1 MKRHFQKAIV
11 LLVLMTAVC
20 LLGGCQFVAS
30 VEELMTLPQ
39 MPLEYEGLSQ
49 QIESLIAE
57 GYEYASPTSGKNIQS
72 VQMVDLNGD
81 GAEEAVAFFRKQS
94 DEKPLKIAVFHPEQ
108 GAYSLMCT
116 IESSGTAVESVSYQ
130 DLTGDGSKEMIV
142 GWKIS
147 TDVQNVA
154 VYKIAAAPVTLLRS
168 GYTKF
173 TIQMMDPDTTNGCA
187 NLIVVRSDAEGES
200 IAELYGW
207 ENDTMAVVSSCVLS
221 STMAELNHGSIAS
234 GMLDD
239 KTVALYVTGVNDQNM
254 AVTDILACKK
264 GVLANMVENRKTG
277 RSDVV
282 YPYCQLEPQDID
294 DDGMMEIPVPEQEA
308 SDKQIDGIISWY
320 RYDEDGQASWAMDT
334 YHCLSAG
341 WYITLPADWHSRTTA
356 ALKDNSTSEA
366 QVTLCVDDESVAT
379 VYTISGENRE
389 NRAVRGN
396 RFVLKRQTTVIYA
409 GELTPDSGTW
419 DLDEAFLRENF
430 NLILGSWT
438 SADN

>member
-1 MKRHFQKAIV
+1 MKRHFQKVIA
-11 LLVLMTAVC
+11 LLVLMIAVC
-20 LLGGCQFVAS
+20 LLGGCQFTAS
-30 VEELMTLPQ
+30 VEDLMTLPQ

-94 DEKPLKIAVFHPEQ
+94 DEKPLKIAVFRQEEDT
-108 GAYSLMCT
+108 YSLMCT

-154 VYKIAAAPVTLLRS
+154 VYKIAAAPVTLMRS
-168 GYTKF
+168 GYTRF
-173 TIQMMDPDTTNGCA
+173 TVQMMDPKTTNGSA

-207 ENDTMAVVSSCVLS
+207 ENDTMAVISSCALS
-221 STMAELNHGSIAS
+221 STMAELNHGSIVS
-234 GMLDD
+234 GRLDD

-254 AVTDILACKK
+254 AVTDILASKK
-264 GVLANMVENRKTG
+264 GVLANIAENRKTG
-277 RSDVV
+277 RSDVA

-294 DDGMMEIPVPEQEA
+294 GDGAMEIPIPNHKTA
-308 SDKQIDGIISWY
+308 DKQVDGIVGWY
-320 RYDEDGQASWAMDT
+320 RYDEDGQAAWAMDT
-334 YHCLSAG
+334 YHCLSTG
-341 WYITLPADWHSRTTA
+341 WYMTLPVDWHSRTTA
-356 ALKDNSTSEA
+356 ALKENSTSEA

-379 VYTISGENRE
+379 IYTISGENRE

-409 GELTPDSGTW
+409 GELTPASDAW
-419 DLDEAFLRENF
+419 DLDETFLRENF